1 VSKVSLLMIALAI
14 AAIYFGV
21 FGWFLAGLF
30 VFWAGAR
37 TYLKFEE
44 PQKPV
49 VTDAHDSHEAT
60 NDKGQSE

>member
-1 VSKVSLLMIALAI
+1 MSKITLLMIVLAI
-14 AAIYFGV
+14 TAIYFGV

-44 PQKPV
+44 PEV
-49 VTDAHDSHEAT
+49 VAEAGEEEAQ
-60 NDKGQSE
+60 DK

>member
-1 VSKVSLLMIALAI
+1 MSKITLLMIVLAI
-14 AAIYFGV
+14 AALYFGV

-44 PQKPV
+44 PPITPPADQ
-49 VTDAHDSHEAT
+49 AES
-60 NDKGQSE
+60 DKH

>member
-1 VSKVSLLMIALAI
+1 MSKITLLMIVLAI
-14 AAIYFGV
+14 TAIYFGV

-44 PQKPV
+44 PEVAPGPTEEEPQ
-49 VTDAHDSHEAT
+49 
-60 NDKGQSE
+60 DK

>member
-1 VSKVSLLMIALAI
+1 MSKITLLMIVLAI
-14 AAIYFGV
+14 TAIYFGV

-44 PQKPV
+44 PEV
-49 VTDAHDSHEAT
+49 ATEAT
-60 NDKGQSE
+60 EEESQDK

>member
-44 PQKPV
+44 PQKPEI
-49 VTDAHDSHEAT
+49 TDTHDSHEAT

>member
-1 VSKVSLLMIALAI
+1 MSKITLLMLVLAI
-14 AAIYFGV
+14 VALYFGV

-44 PQKPV
+44 PAATPSADNPEDKP
-49 VTDAHDSHEAT
+49 
-60 NDKGQSE
+60 

>member
-1 VSKVSLLMIALAI
+1 MSKITLLMLVLAI
-14 AAIYFGV
+14 VALYFGV

-44 PQKPV
+44 PAATPSTDKPE
-49 VTDAHDSHEAT
+49 DNA
-60 NDKGQSE
+60 

>member
-1 VSKVSLLMIALAI
+1 MSKITLLMIVLAI
-14 AAIYFGV
+14 TAIYFGV

-44 PQKPV
+44 PEL
-49 VTDAHDSHEAT
+49 EAEAGGEEPQE
-60 NDKGQSE
+60 K